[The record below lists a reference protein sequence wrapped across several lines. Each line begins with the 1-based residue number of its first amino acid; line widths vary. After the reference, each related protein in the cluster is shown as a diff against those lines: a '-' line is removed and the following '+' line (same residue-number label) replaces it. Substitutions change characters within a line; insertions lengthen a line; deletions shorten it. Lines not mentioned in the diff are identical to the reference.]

1 MWFPASPPE
10 PRTALG
16 LRGCSRGSWGR
27 ERLGARQGRAPPA
40 VWTRVPRTC
49 LRTCLRRSV
58 SARLPCRVPR
68 PDGRPPMPGEA
79 GSPFALLRAAPS
91 HTQGDPCTSHGCCD
105 RYTRCPPR
113 RFLLPAFEARL
124 RWAAVRSGA
133 RGAARGPP
141 SPAGGVQ
148 TAAPARAPA
157 HSRPGASQRRSSRS
171 SGSPISARHTRRS
184 GWAAPSPPPRPPRS
198 PGLLALQPVPGEPRL
213 NALLPALSYSDVTA
227 PGEPLN
233 RNGRPKGA
241 SRFPKLSRG
250 HPRETTRNVEPQ
262 SGDL

>member
-16 LRGCSRGSWGR
+16 PRGCSRRSWGR

-68 PDGRPPMPGEA
+68 PDGRPPIPR
-79 GSPFALLRAAPS
+79 GSGKPLCTSAPS
-91 HTQGDPCTSHGCCD
+91 HTQGDPRTSHGCCD

-141 SPAGGVQ
+141 SPAGGSRRRPRRMLQ
-148 TAAPARAPA
+148 PTAARALLRDGAHAALGLPFLRGTLAAQAGRLRPLRPAPRAPRG
-157 HSRPGASQRRSSRS
+157 SSPCSQCL
-171 SGSPISARHTRRS
+171 G
-184 GWAAPSPPPRPPRS
+184 S
-198 PGLLALQPVPGEPRL
+198 PGLTRFS
-213 NALLPALSYSDVTA
+213 LPCLTVTS
-227 PGEPLN
+227 PL
-233 RNGRPKGA
+233 PE
-241 SRFPKLSRG
+241 SR
-250 HPRETTRNVEPQ
+250 
-262 SGDL
+262 